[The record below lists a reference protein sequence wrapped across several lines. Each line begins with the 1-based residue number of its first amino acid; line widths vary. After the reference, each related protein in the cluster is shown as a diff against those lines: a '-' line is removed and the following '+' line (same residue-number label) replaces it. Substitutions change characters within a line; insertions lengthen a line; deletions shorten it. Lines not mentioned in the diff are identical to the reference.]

1 MNAVPHAP
9 LTFEVQSS
17 AEAAAYQW
25 CLTLAERLRKYRETI
40 ASITISSHTSN
51 EGKTVILW
59 AKGQPAAVAACPKD
73 ITVEIFH
80 LHRWLNQ
87 PIEHTSEWPLG
98 ECEWHESS
106 DKAVELA
113 EHWTESIRRELPLSK
128 TRVYLHT
135 ADDGGTYA
143 VWQSGQVR
151 AIAIV
156 VRDQNKSGFHY
167 MRMRPIDQTTLDA
180 TQK

>member
-40 ASITISSHTSN
+40 ASITISSHTAS
-51 EGKTVILW
+51 EGKTIILW
-59 AKGQPAAVAACPKD
+59 AKGQPAAVATCPKD
-73 ITVEIFH
+73 ITVEVYH
-80 LHRWLNQ
+80 LHRWLTQ
-87 PIEHTSEWPLG
+87 EIEQTPFPVG
-98 ECEWHESS
+98 ACEWHESS
-106 DKAVELA
+106 DRAVELA
-113 EHWTESIRRELPLSK
+113 EHWTEAIRREHPLSK
-128 TRVYLHT
+128 TRIYLHT

-143 VWQSGQVR
+143 VWQSGRVV

-156 VRDQNKSGFHY
+156 VRDQSKSGFHY
-167 MRMRPIDQTTLDA
+167 MRFKTEDMASQ
-180 TQK
+180 